1 MPKISLFLFL
11 IVILKVTTH
20 VNIAY
25 LLIICSLLSLIIGTI
40 VGLAQYRI
48 KRLLAYSTISH
59 VGFLLLAI
67 IIVVREKEIAGLTA
81 FLFYIIQYSI
91 TNLDTFAILLA
102 FGYLFGNSS
111 SEKRLGFHKDII
123 NISSLKGVFNKN
135 PVLGLSFS
143 FCLFSMAGIPPL
155 IGFFG
160 KYFILSAAM
169 MKGYYLLSIIGI
181 LASVISAAYYLRII
195 KVIHFAPTAPS
206 APSAPSAPRRGAR
219 GAGRAGR
226 AGKENKDMKNIWIA
240 GREKRPNKYTEI
252 SNRVP
257 ISTSHSYIISVLT
270 LLVLLFL

>member
-11 IVILKVTTH
+11 IVICSISTH

-25 LLIICSLLSLIIGTI
+25 ILIICSLLSLIIGTI
-40 VGLAQYRI
+40 LGLAQYRI

-67 IIVVREKEIAGLTA
+67 VIVVREKEVAGLTA

-102 FGYLFGNSS
+102 FGYLFGKSS
-111 SEKRLGFHKDII
+111 REKSYGIYKHRDII

-135 PVLGLSFS
+135 PILGLSFS

-160 KYFILSAAM
+160 KYFVLSAAM
-169 MKGYYLLSIIGI
+169 MKGYYLLSIFGI
-181 LASVISAAYYLRII
+181 LTSVISAAYYLRII
-195 KVIHFAPTAPS
+195 KVIHFPLENKS
-206 APSAPSAPRRGAR
+206 
-219 GAGRAGR
+219 
-226 AGKENKDMKNIWIA
+226 KENK
-240 GREKRPNKYTEI
+240 NKITVLGCSTVKDLENNKI
-252 SNRVP
+252 R

-270 LLVLLFL
+270 LFVLLFL